1 MISMKQLPDAYATDI
16 KTLQSI
22 GPALLFVHVTWCS
35 YCRAA
40 MPMLEKVAAMLGSAV
55 PTYKIDADEMPQIA
69 KALDV
74 KSFPT
79 IFYISRHGIHKFD
92 AERTPDNIAGFVC
105 QHATGEGSYEFCS
118 SLL

>member
-1 MISMKQLPDAYATDI
+1 MISMKQLPTAYASNI
-16 KTLQSI
+16 NALRSA

-40 MPMLEKVAAMLGSAV
+40 TPMLEKVASMLGSAV
-55 PTYKIDADEMPQIA
+55 PTYKIDADEMPHLA
-69 KALDV
+69 KALGV

-79 IFYISRHGIHKFD
+79 IFYISRHGIHKFE

-105 QHATGEGSYEFCS
+105 QHASSDGSYEFCG